1 MSYIECE
8 NLALGYEGKAVVS
21 GLNFKVNKGD
31 YLCVLGE
38 NGAGK
43 STLMNIITGM
53 YWIPEAPIFIN
64 GVPIVKCDLGKM
76 RRTSYGILEQEPILL
91 EESIKDNMFLGGEDK
106 SGSQKFI
113 DITKLLG
120 LDVFLKKLP
129 NGLETII
136 NENAMNLSGG
146 EKQKL
151 SLLRILLK
159 DSEVLILDE
168 PASAL
173 DTDSREQ
180 LYNYLNTIKRN
191 SIIFIVTHDDKITD
205 KVDHIINLSKNA

>member
-1 MSYIECE
+1 MIEVKNVTKKYGKVVAVDNINFTINDGE
-8 NLALGYEGKAVVS
+8 IIGLLGP
-21 GLNFKVNKGD
+21 
-31 YLCVLGE
+31 